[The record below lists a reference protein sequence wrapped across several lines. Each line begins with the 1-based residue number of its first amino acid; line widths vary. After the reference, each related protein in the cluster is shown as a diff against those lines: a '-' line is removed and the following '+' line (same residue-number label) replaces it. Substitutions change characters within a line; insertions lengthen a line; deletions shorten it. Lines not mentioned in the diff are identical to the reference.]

1 MDVHVRRDRYDTM
14 NFTSLTPQQVRDYH
28 KLSMPF
34 LPMEK
39 FTKSMCPEIEQ
50 TIVIIPN
57 WDNKGNQQMYVKQV
71 DGTWIDC
78 YNECYVTNE
87 FVIARI
93 IEREMKNGYINQLAR
108 NCQETR

>member
-1 MDVHVRRDRYDTM
+1 MSNDWYDVM

-28 KLSMPF
+28 KLPVPH

-57 WDNKGNQQMYVKQV
+57 WDDKGNQQMYVKQV

-78 YNECYVTNE
+78 YNERYVTNE
-87 FVIARI
+87 FVMARI
-93 IEREMKNGYINQLAR
+93 MKGRR
-108 NCQETR
+108 NDKVYLC